1 MPRIMRLTLAAG
13 VVAASLMAAAP
24 AQAARPALDRN
35 GNNLYCE
42 YFVGSEQQLKTI
54 RSVRIDDNYAFSA
67 QPKKQCPGPFNGQ
80 GS

>member
-1 MPRIMRLTLAAG
+1 MHRITRVTLASG
-13 VVAASLMAAAP
+13 LVAASLVAAAP
-24 AQAARPALDRN
+24 AQGAQPALDRN

-67 QPKKQCPGPFNGQ
+67 KPKKQCPGPFNGQ